1 MRTPPPVLPPGK
13 EDSPDYKSTWFDRAG
28 PDAGLRLRAGA
39 YGATVT
45 AITFTALLFFAAQ
58 SGRVTFGSLM
68 EALAIAA
75 ILGGATFLM
84 GTKIGDGAGAVAK
97 SFTMP
102 SGNSTPYAQ
111 TFSFQ
116 EALAARGDIAGAL
129 ESYEAVIAEQPTAI
143 APRLQAA
150 EHYARGNRNPQ
161 RAAGLFRE
169 VREMPG
175 VSVRDALYSSSRLVD
190 LYDGPLDE
198 PGRALVELRRIIE
211 QYPDSKVATHARA
224 ALPTLK
230 ARLENERKK

>member
-13 EDSPDYKSTWFDRAG
+13 ESSPDYRSTWFDRAG

-39 YGATVT
+39 YGGMVA
-45 AITFTALLFFAAQ
+45 AITFVALFLVAAQ
-58 SGRVTFGSLM
+58 SGHLSVGSLM
-68 EALAIAA
+68 EAFVIAA
-75 ILGGATFLM
+75 ILGGATFLI
-84 GTKIGDGAGAVAK
+84 GAKLGDGAGAVAK

-111 TFSFQ
+111 TFSYQ
-116 EALAARGDIAGAL
+116 EALAAKGDVAGAL
-129 ESYEAVIAEQPTAI
+129 ESYEAVIAEQPTAT

-175 VSVRDALYSSSRLVD
+175 VSSRDALYASSRLVD

-211 QYPDSKVATHARA
+211 QYPDSKFATHARA

-230 ARLENERKK
+230 GRLADERGK